1 MTFYCIEFAESLLI
15 SLLDKLLKVNRFNV
29 KLFIFELIA
38 LDSIFYSYGKDKK
51 ISVL

>member
-15 SLLDKLLKVNRFNV
+15 ILLNKLLKVNQFNV

-38 LDSIFYSYGKDKK
+38 LDFIFHSYGKDMK